1 MKLVEILARDLKEWP
16 EGAEYIVQDYDG
28 EFWPSDR
35 LEDFP
40 PELIGNNCW
49 RCSFL
54 NVGDFYLETAEDF
67 QTAIVTKEQWKEE
80 RAKLEKEHTCFSTFP
95 NPGERCKV
103 MVDLD
108 GNTVWVPC
116 YIVGMDDQ
124 GFCVYSVPDFL
135 ADQTGLPYDGAPSP
149 SYFAPLS
156 EAEEEVTKHGNAIYE
171 VLKDRDKTLRV
182 VTALYGDSWINQCL
196 SVDNV

>member
-28 EFWPSDR
+28 GCWPSNR
-35 LEDFP
+35 LEDWP
-40 PELIGNNCW
+40 PELMENDCW
-49 RCSFL
+49 RCAFV
-54 NVGDFYLETAEDF
+54 NVDNPYLEIAEDF
-67 QTAIVTKEQWKEE
+67 RTAVVTKEQWEEE

-103 MVDLD
+103 KVDLD

-149 SYFAPLS
+149 NYFAPLTKV
-156 EAEEEVTKHGNAIYE
+156 EQEVVKAVDTVYGI
-171 VLKDRDKTLRV
+171 LKDRDKTAEV
-182 VTALYGDSWINQCL
+182 VRALYGDSWIGQR
-196 SVDNV
+196 